1 MDFNITENEQFIDII
16 PRPTL
21 QLAFEKLPSSFDIE
35 ELPQLLVKTI
45 RIVIFFPAIY
55 LCKSGFPHRRQPSL
69 SHEALALTPQQQK
82 GAEVSWVLDE
92 LGTLKTRW

>member
-45 RIVIFFPAIY
+45 RIVIFFSSY
-55 LCKSGFPHRRQPSL
+55 LP
-69 SHEALALTPQQQK
+69 
-82 GAEVSWVLDE
+82 V
-92 LGTLKTRW
+92 